1 MTFPLVRDL
10 AVDGFPVTVTCRVLG
25 FSTQAYYRWLA
36 DPVSRRD
43 WDDAHLLNAIID
55 VHRDDPE
62 FGYRFIADEVHQLG
76 HTASENRVQRLCAL
90 QKVASS
96 IVKRRRGSGKQPGPA
111 VSDDLVQ
118 RNFTATRPDEVWL
131 TDITEHGT
139 GNGKVYVCAVK
150 DVCSRRIVGWSIG
163 HRMTAELADTALRM
177 AIVRRR
183 PSGTV
188 IVHSDRGGQ
197 FRSRRYQR
205 TLRVHGLQGSM
216 GRVASAGD
224 NAAMESFFSLLQKNV
239 LNRQPWNDRD
249 QLRSAIITWVES
261 TYNHRRRQRAL
272 GKLTPA
278 EFEALIGY
286 NTLAVAA

>member
-1 MTFPLVRDL
+1 
-10 AVDGFPVTVTCRVLG
+10 
-25 FSTQAYYRWLA
+25 
-36 DPVSRRD
+36 
-43 WDDAHLLNAIID
+43 
-55 VHRDDPE
+55 
-62 FGYRFIADEVHQLG
+62 
-76 HTASENRVQRLCAL
+76 VQRLCAL
-90 QKVASS
+90 QKVTSS
-96 IVKRRRGSGKQPGPA
+96 IVRRRRGSGKQPGPA

-118 RNFTATRPDEVWL
+118 RDFTAARPDEIWL

-197 FRSRRYQR
+197 FRSLRYQR

-216 GRVASAGD
+216 GRVAPAGD

-239 LNRQPWNDRD
+239 LNRQPWHDRD

>member
-1 MTFPLVRDL
+1 
-10 AVDGFPVTVTCRVLG
+10 
-25 FSTQAYYRWLA
+25 
-36 DPVSRRD
+36 VSRRD

-55 VHRDDPE
+55 VHREDPE
-62 FGYRFIADEVHQLG
+62 FGYRFIADEVHRLG

-90 QKVASS
+90 HKVASS
-96 IVKRRRGSGKQPGPA
+96 IVKGRRGSGKRPGPA

-150 DVCSRRIVGWSIG
+150 DVCSRRIVGWSIS

-224 NAAMESFFSLLQKNV
+224 NAAMKSFFSLLQKNV

-286 NTLAVAA
+286 NTLAIAA

>member
-62 FGYRFIADEVHQLG
+62 FGYRFIADEVHRLG

-96 IVKRRRGSGKQPGPA
+96 IVKRRRGSGKRPGPA

-150 DVCSRRIVGWSIG
+150 DVCSRRIVGWSIS